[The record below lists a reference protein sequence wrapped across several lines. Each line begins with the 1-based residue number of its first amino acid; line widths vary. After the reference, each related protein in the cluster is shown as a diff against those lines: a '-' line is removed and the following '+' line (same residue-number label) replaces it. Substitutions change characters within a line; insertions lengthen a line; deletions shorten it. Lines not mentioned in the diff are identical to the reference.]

1 MGNQRE
7 YERGRNDFYSY
18 LYTSLSE
25 RVRINGVT
33 GKMIEKKTAF
43 KDKNQKLPAYAGTSD
58 VYFSRG
64 DDGFAMQAKVYEDG
78 KMKMDFDWSHTHA
91 NPDGTVFHK
100 GTVHVQEYVVTRVK
114 RNGKYVD
121 GFNRKSNKARYL
133 TQAEIDKYGA
143 LLLHF
148 NPNLKFK

>member
-1 MGNQRE
+1 MGDQRA

-25 RVRINGVT
+25 RVTINGVT

-43 KDKNQKLPAYAGTSD
+43 KDNHQKLPAYAGTSD

-64 DDGFAMQAKVYEDG
+64 EDGFASQAKVYEGG
-78 KMKMDFDWSHTHA
+78 KMLMDFDWDHSHT
-91 NPDGTVFHK
+91 NRDGTHFHI
-100 GTVHVQEYVVTRVK
+100 GTVHVQEYEVTRVK
-114 RNGKYVD
+114 KNGKYVD
-121 GFNRKSNKARYL
+121 HFVRKSNKARL
-133 TQAEIDKYGA
+133 MTQKEIDKYGA